1 MTKTQEKICRGRA
14 GRGLRFIAFLLAA
27 GLLSGCGAAKPAAP
41 SQTESSQAAAESSGA
56 GASAVESSAAG
67 AASAASGE
75 AGTGNQAAAQEA
87 MPLFWYT
94 DEGLYLFHPEKKG
107 SARVASLRG
116 GGMDRMTQFYGTK
129 NIADYAAVSPDGQAV
144 WFLKDIVTS
153 YFMDTTGTLY
163 CAPAYAGEEG
173 TAAGEHKIAEQVSRF
188 DLLSDGSLLWLDAD
202 TRLYRMPQAAQL
214 LKSGAGQPEVR
225 LLMSGVTDYRVND
238 DRDCIFCVTDAG
250 SGWFLKS
257 GDDQKPR
264 RAAEL
269 IEALLYASDDLNRI
283 YYRTGE
289 DLFCIDQKQNT
300 LVVDVDVKDL
310 MVIRS
315 TGNAYYIRN
324 TLGTAEAR
332 ESYEGKPAGE
342 AETGNAAGTGNAA
355 ETGNTAGTGNAAGT
369 GNSVGTGNTAGAG
382 NDEGIGNSVGNG
394 NTAGTGNTSGTGD
407 AAARTGGAED
417 NAQELLDA
425 LLTDE
430 EKLEFLNRYLEEL
443 NQAGAAEGGAVT
455 GEEAEDATGEGAGE
469 DGGATDAETD
479 LHLGDVSAWDTGEEA
494 VDTVGTL
501 GYFDGTT
508 HGGLL
513 RDACFLSTTYAEDV
527 DMDRALVYTDAED
540 QNRIFLM
547 KGEKPL
553 DTGLRMTDTGLLD
566 VTMDTAEDMLY
577 FTRQKPEELGRTDKG
592 TVCRMPYTDE
602 GFGAEESLW
611 SGTTVTAARRGRVYT
626 AIFSMIDA
634 ATTLSANGE
643 AVADRVTNF
652 FWDET
657 GVRKE
662 LHLYRNVFEG
672 GFITAGE
679 FDAWDPEGED
689 GKKLQ
694 PVAYNVRE
702 YHAFED
708 GSFTLLTDYD
718 EELQSGTLLYWSGTG
733 APVKVA
739 DNVMGTRKGE
749 DELE

>member
-1 MTKTQEKICRGRA
+1 M
-14 GRGLRFIAFLLAA
+14 
-27 GLLSGCGAAKPAAP
+27 
-41 SQTESSQAAAESSGA
+41 
-56 GASAVESSAAG
+56 
-67 AASAASGE
+67 
-75 AGTGNQAAAQEA
+75 
-87 MPLFWYT
+87 
-94 DEGLYLFHPEKKG
+94 
-107 SARVASLRG
+107 
-116 GGMDRMTQFYGTK
+116 
-129 NIADYAAVSPDGQAV
+129 
-144 WFLKDIVTS
+144 
-153 YFMDTTGTLY
+153 
-163 CAPAYAGEEG
+163 
-173 TAAGEHKIAEQVSRF
+173 SRF

-342 AETGNAAGTGNAA
+342 AETGN
-355 ETGNTAGTGNAAGT
+355 
-369 GNSVGTGNTAGAG
+369 TAGAG
-382 NDEGIGNSVGNG
+382 KS
-394 NTAGTGNTSGTGD
+394 TGTGD
-407 AAARTGGAED
+407 AAVRTGGAED
-417 NAQELLDA
+417 NAQELLDS

-455 GEEAEDATGEGAGE
+455 DEEAGDATGEGAGE
-469 DGGATDAETD
+469 AGGATDAETD

-643 AVADRVTNF
+643 TVADRVTNF